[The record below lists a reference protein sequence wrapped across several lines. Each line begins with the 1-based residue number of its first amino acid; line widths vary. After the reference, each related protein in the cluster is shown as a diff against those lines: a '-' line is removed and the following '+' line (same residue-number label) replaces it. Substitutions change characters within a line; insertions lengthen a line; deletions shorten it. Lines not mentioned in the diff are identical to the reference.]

1 MYISGWGEVYI
12 EHLTVV
18 MITIS
23 INLAY
28 DASTLKVTDF
38 YEHSTLNASLS

>member
-1 MYISGWGEVYI
+1 MGLGI

-23 INLAY
+23 VNLAY

-38 YEHSTLNASLS
+38 YEHSTLKGISVLAH